1 MVIQEEKTV
10 VKKEEKSRSI
20 PTPDPTNQDDK
31 VVINSNS
38 YKSNI

>member
-20 PTPDPTNQDDK
+20 PTPEPTKQDDK
-31 VVINSNS
+31 VVIISLHF
-38 YKSNI
+38 KFCL